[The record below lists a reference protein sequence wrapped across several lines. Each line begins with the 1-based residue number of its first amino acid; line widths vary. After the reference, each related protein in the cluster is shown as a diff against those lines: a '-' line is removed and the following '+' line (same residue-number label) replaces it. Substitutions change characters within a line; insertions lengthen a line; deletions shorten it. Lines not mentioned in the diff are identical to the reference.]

1 MKQHNT
7 GPYDEEE
14 RRGRFKYL
22 TTNNLE
28 RYPREVSSWSTQL
41 SLSFLSFFLSSILSF
56 FSGFHMASYVF
67 LSAKSSPPL
76 PTARSLP
83 SRRVWFTHK
92 ALASIKKTSV
102 FVHHVKTFLSWKIEE
117 SSPSHSFFF
126 FLKEIIEYLPALVIG
141 ECKRLCSR
149 LKDFRSYREKQA
161 MSNIVNSGKAI
172 LNRGTKR

>member
-28 RYPREVSSWSTQL
+28 RYPLDLRSSL
-41 SLSFLSFFLSSILSF
+41 FPSFLSSFRLFSRFFLVSTWLRTCFYPLSL
-56 FSGFHMASYVF
+56 H
-67 LSAKSSPPL
+67 PPL